1 MARMGLYPGAPKTP
15 CVLGL
20 EAGGII
26 VEVGPE
32 VEDFKVSYTY
42 SIRVI
47 EQIFVW
53 CIYRPKYYVSN
64 MSLVQQQL

>member
-32 VEDFKVSYTY
+32 VEDFKVSYTNHV
-42 SIRVI
+42 RVI
-47 EQIFVW
+47 EQSFV
-53 CIYRPKYYVSN
+53 
-64 MSLVQQQL
+64 

>member
-32 VEDFKVSYTY
+32 VEDFKVSY
-42 SIRVI
+42 INHVRVS
-47 EQIFVW
+47 EQSYILFIDQNTV
-53 CIYRPKYYVSN
+53 
-64 MSLVQQQL
+64 